1 MDEDASCELVR
12 VIAGCGWA
20 VHALVFEFSDG
31 KRYGT
36 IQSNGC
42 TALPLTDASI
52 EERCDAATTID
63 IAPGD
68 AVVRAEG
75 HGLRDC
81 PDYLCWGVS
90 LLMASGARHDVCS
103 VHEEWKGAPFEFD
116 IAFPT
121 RVLVELAFE
130 RHAVSART
138 TQPPEVAVPPAER
151 ATVATVAVGAGAGAG
166 AGAATAAPA
175 VAAAAP
181 AAPAAAAAAGQA
193 GGGGGTSSSSSDDE

>member
-1 MDEDASCELVR
+1 MDDDASCELVR

-42 TALPLTDASI
+42 TAMPLTDASI
-52 EERCDAATTID
+52 AERCGTTID

-68 AVVRAEG
+68 AIVRAEG

-90 LLMASGARHDVCS
+90 LLMSSGARHDVCS
-103 VHEEWKGAPFEFD
+103 THEDWKGVPFEFD
-116 IAFPT
+116 IAP
-121 RVLVELAFE
+121 RVLVELLFE
-130 RHAVSART
+130 HHAVSART
-138 TQPPEVAVPPAER
+138 TQPPEVAVPPAEH
-151 ATVATVAVGAGAGAG
+151 ATVVAAAGAAGAGLGAGAGAVG
-166 AGAATAAPA
+166 MAAPA

-193 GGGGGTSSSSSDDE
+193 GGGGGSSSSSSDGED

>member
-1 MDEDASCELVR
+1 MDDDASCELVR

-42 TALPLTDASI
+42 TAMPLTDASI
-52 EERCDAATTID
+52 AERCWTTID

-68 AVVRAEG
+68 AIVRAEG

-90 LLMASGARHDVCS
+90 LLMSSACS
-103 VHEEWKGAPFEFD
+103 FMTLHIWSKLE
-116 IAFPT
+116 
-121 RVLVELAFE
+121 
-130 RHAVSART
+130 
-138 TQPPEVAVPPAER
+138 AEIMWHLR
-151 ATVATVAVGAGAGAG
+151 STCHVIGV
-166 AGAATAAPA
+166 
-175 VAAAAP
+175 
-181 AAPAAAAAAGQA
+181 
-193 GGGGGTSSSSSDDE
+193 